1 MTEELSGSAES
12 EWVAQNEETR
22 RILRGRIRR
31 CFAWVFGVMLL
42 FLTLF
47 VFIAPLFSAT
57 LATHMQD
64 LSAVVNGVYWGASM
78 TFLGLAGVDG
88 AVDAFSKRR

>member
-1 MTEELSGSAES
+1 MTEDVNASAEN
-12 EWVAQNEETR
+12 EALNEETR

-31 CFAWVFGVMLL
+31 CFAWIFGGTLL

-47 VFIAPLFSAT
+47 VFIAPLFSSA
-57 LATHMQD
+57 LATHMKD
-64 LSAVVNGVYWGASM
+64 LSAVVTGVYWGASM

-88 AVDAFSKRR
+88 AVDALSKRRK